1 MEYNTKPTKWLDC
14 PRTFVHGIQFIP
26 RRKHVP
32 SFTAKHYQAIADV
45 IHQQRVKI
53 KTTNLH
59 RDGEPDAITE
69 NALTQTNAFT
79 LAMAKLFENDNPKFK
94 QMQFIAACNRDLV
107 E

>member
-1 MEYNTKPTKWLDC
+1 VAY
-14 PRTFVHGIQFIP
+14 VHGRVFRP
-26 RRKHVP
+26 KEKLKMP

-45 IHQQRVKI
+45 IHKERVKI

-69 NALTQTNAFT
+69 NALLQTNAFT
-79 LAMAKLFENDNPKFK
+79 LAMAKLFEQDNPKFK

-107 E
+107 ENG

>member
-45 IHQQRVKI
+45 IHNERKAIREAAIKI
-53 KTTNLH
+53 PHANEGLLL
-59 RDGEPDAITE
+59 E
-69 NALTQTNAFT
+69 QTNVFT
-79 LAMAKLFENDNPKFK
+79 LAMSKLFENDNPKFK
-94 QMQFIAACNRDLV
+94 HCGVQP
-107 E
+107 